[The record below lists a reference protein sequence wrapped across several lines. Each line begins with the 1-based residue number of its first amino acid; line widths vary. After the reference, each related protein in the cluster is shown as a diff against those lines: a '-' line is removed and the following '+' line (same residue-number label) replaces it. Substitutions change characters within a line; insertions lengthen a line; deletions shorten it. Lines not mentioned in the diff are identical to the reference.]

1 MGNGESC
8 FAQRQEDYKEQYRDA
23 VNALNRIK
31 ELLSD
36 DRAYH
41 VYCEQKYHGAVK
53 NEQGLM
59 TFKELADLVTGYNQD
74 VRIKD
79 DSVLRQTD
87 TLLAEQRERSG
98 PMNGV
103 SRVEFRRFMRDFF
116 ATVLPAVQRKVT
128 SLAGALEQAVTPAL
142 TPQPS
147 VFRRHSDG
155 GRFPSGSPDDG
166 DRSSLRLNGASSQ
179 RNELSRSAFSTAAL
193 NQKDLSPPSGNLLP
207 NPSQPSQ
214 TAGGY
219 QGAGR
224 GGTLERP
231 VFAPATW
238 SGLGSRLA
246 PRRSGADQGGTGTS
260 PGANDRDLSPTAL
273 PHKPKA
279 LKVVTRPPAVTQSM
293 RVLPVARGPAASL
306 ASTGAFSAVK
316 AAPGGFRDDPPEA
329 TAEVGRMEAALVGR
343 GFPVEVARQ
352 SGEIERKYLALSDDQ
367 AHLKL
372 SDAFDESS
380 HYFTLAPTNSIEV
393 GPASADVCRIAPG
406 QRARALSIKFGQEG
420 ALCLVLA
427 SATERDRFAVALG
440 NVTGMTVLK

>member
-41 VYCEQKYHGAVK
+41 VYCEQKFHGAVK
-53 NEQGLM
+53 NDQGQM

-87 TLLAEQRERSG
+87 TLLGRQRERSG
-98 PMNGV
+98 PTNGV
-103 SRVEFRRFMRDFF
+103 SRPEFRQFMREFF

-128 SLAGALEQAVTPAL
+128 SLAGALDQAVTPAL
-142 TPQPS
+142 TPQSS

-155 GRFPSGSPDDG
+155 GRFPNGSLEAEERLP
-166 DRSSLRLNGASSQ
+166 LRPNGASTQ
-179 RNELSRSAFSTAAL
+179 RDELSRSAFSTAAL
-193 NQKDLSPPSGNLLP
+193 NQKDLSPPSGHLLP
-207 NPSQPSQ
+207 NPQP
-214 TAGGY
+214 TRTVGGY
-219 QGAGR
+219 HGAGR
-224 GGTLERP
+224 GATLERP
-231 VFAPATW
+231 VLAPATW
-238 SGLGSRLA
+238 SGLGNRLR
-246 PRRSGADQGGTGTS
+246 PRGSAADQGGTGTS
-260 PGANDRDLSPTAL
+260 PGAHDRDLSPSAL
-273 PHKPKA
+273 PNKPKGS
-279 LKVVTRPPAVTQSM
+279 KVVTRPPAVTQSM
-293 RVLPVARGPAASL
+293 RVLPVTRGPATRPAT
-306 ASTGAFSAVK
+306 TGAFSAVK

-329 TAEVGRMEAALVGR
+329 AAEVRRMEAALVGR

-352 SGEIERKYLALSDDQ
+352 SGEIERKYLALSQDQ

-372 SDAFDESS
+372 SDALEQSS
-380 HYFTLAPTNSIEV
+380 HYFTLATTNSIEV
-393 GPASADVCRIAPG
+393 GPASADVCLIAPA
-406 QRARALSIKFGQEG
+406 QRGRALAIRFGQEG

-427 SATERDRFAVALG
+427 SATERDRFSVALS
-440 NVTGMTVLK
+440 NITGMTVRK